1 MKCPKQAVPVQ
12 RPSTSAAIS
21 NQKGV
26 KPSTNAF
33 EDILNTYI
41 MSDESGAS
49 GWEHVTY
56 AEHLY

>member
-26 KPSTNAF
+26 KPSTTAF
-33 EDILNTYI
+33 EEILRGT
-41 MSDESGAS
+41 SGAS
-49 GWEHVTY
+49 GLEVT
-56 AEHLY
+56 LKF

>member
-1 MKCPKQAVPVQ
+1 MKCPKQALPVQ

-26 KPSTNAF
+26 KPSNNAF
-33 EDILNTYI
+33 EEILNTYI

-56 AEHLY
+56 